1 MEKLTNDQMEHLVG
15 GTDRTTYCATLATM
29 LNSGGWQGG
38 INLFRE
44 AWTPNCGDY
53 GYDFEAIQ

>member
-15 GTDRTTYCATLATM
+15 GTDRTTYCTTLATM
-29 LNSGGWQGG
+29 WNSGGWQGG
-38 INLFRE
+38 FNLF
-44 AWTPNCGDY
+44 AATWGPNCGDY

>member
-29 LNSGGWQGG
+29 WNSGGWQGG
-38 INLFRE
+38 INLFIE
-44 AWTPNCGDY
+44 AWKPNCGDY